1 MVCVSDSQLEV
12 ILSLEQI
19 CLPDVGDESA
29 CPSCS

>member
-1 MVCVSDSQLEV
+1 MRVPDSKLEV

-19 CLPDVGDESA
+19 CLSDVEDKYA